1 MQQVE
6 CGRGA
11 LDVTYAQRRHVPGPE
26 WCEAERKI
34 DELFESVSDAELI
47 DIVKDIQKLT
57 DCLDA
62 LGRNSEGAAVPSP
75 YSSSSPTSRR

>member
-6 CGRGA
+6 CGRA
-11 LDVTYAQRRHVPGPE
+11 LDVDLTRKAHTYLDQNGA
-26 WCEAERKI
+26 EAERKI

-62 LGRNSEGAAVPSP
+62 LEEE
-75 YSSSSPTSRR
+75 

>member
-1 MQQVE
+1 MASSE
-6 CGRGA
+6 LIEA
-11 LDVTYAQRRHVPGPE
+11 LQALAH
-26 WCEAERKI
+26 ERKI

-62 LGRNSEGAAVPSP
+62 LEEE
-75 YSSSSPTSRR
+75 